1 MLLKKI
7 CSKYS
12 STEKLLFDKKL
23 LNKKLYGKVL
33 LRNSNILST
42 TSCQL
47 DDSFGN
53 FNVSRSLLIKN
64 IVYKKNVILSGRSFF
79 LKDFVYLNRFNK
91 YLKFKGLLAVN
102 QTKLSFSN
110 SFSKLLDKLQ
120 NFKRNSSMFVLS
132 PIKGGF
138 TCYSSG
144 VIGFLPRSH
153 LKLILLKIFNF
164 FKQEIKYL
172 RSPFYSINFV
182 INKKQKIKIFSVLRT
197 LFCWGQI
204 ALYSP
209 HTHKNF
215 SKTNKIRHF
224 SKGLNFV
231 FLVNK
236 SKEKNSYGNKKE
248 QKTSKRSKI

>member
-1 MLLKKI
+1 MILKKI
-7 CSKYS
+7 CSKNTP
-12 STEKLLFDKKL
+12 TEKTLFDKKI

-33 LRNSNILST
+33 LRYSNILQT

-47 DDSFGN
+47 DDSFGIL
-53 FNVSRSLLIKN
+53 NVSTSLLTKN
-64 IVYKKNVILSGRSFF
+64 IVYKKKGISSGRSFF

-91 YLKFKGLLAVN
+91 CLKFKGLLAVN
-102 QTKLSFSN
+102 QTKSSFSN
-110 SFSKLLDKLQ
+110 SFSKFLDKLQ
-120 NFKRNSSMFVLS
+120 NFKRNSSMFILS

-153 LKLILLKIFNF
+153 LKLILLKIFNL
-164 FKQEIKYL
+164 FKQKIKYL
-172 RSPFYSINFV
+172 RSPLYSINFLL
-182 INKKQKIKIFSVLRT
+182 NKEQKIKIFSVLRT

-231 FLVNK
+231 FLLNK
-236 SKEKNSYGNKKE
+236 PKDKNSYGDKKE
-248 QKTSKRSKI
+248 